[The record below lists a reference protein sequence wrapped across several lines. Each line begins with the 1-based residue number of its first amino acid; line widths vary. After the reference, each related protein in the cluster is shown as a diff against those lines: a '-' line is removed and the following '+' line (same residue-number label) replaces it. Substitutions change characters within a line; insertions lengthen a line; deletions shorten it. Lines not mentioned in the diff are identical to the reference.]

1 MKKTALILPLILL
14 LIFSACA
21 TGTGNERDFK
31 NLREAYAE
39 RGAGVEGFEVDKI
52 TEMETYSFF
61 TVRICLNT
69 EDATTVDDFVWFEA
83 NVLYFESKEDA
94 DAAYRRNTQSGTG
107 GVCHQKGNILIY
119 WMEGDYFEDL
129 YSEVFFNILG

>member
-39 RGAGVEGFEVDKI
+39 RGAGVEGFEVDEI

-107 GVCHQKGNILIY
+107 GVCDKAGKSLSY
-119 WMEGDYFEDL
+119 L
-129 YSEVFFNILG
+129 YTS